1 MHRYSSARP
10 PDWPTADRRPTRRP
24 TDLEKKPHGQKKQK
38 NENKNE
44 EKRMNIY
51 KDMEEITGFMAQ
63 KRRDDHYH
71 RVVWLYERRKK
82 GEILYNA
89 GSKADP
95 NEVPF

>member
-1 MHRYSSARP
+1 MEFHLILKDPSEKLNH
-10 PDWPTADRRPTRRP
+10 TK
-24 TDLEKKPHGQKKQK
+24 LE
-38 NENKNE
+38 
-44 EKRMNIY
+44 Y

-63 KRRDDHYH
+63 KRREDHYH
-71 RVVWLYERRKK
+71 TVVGLYESRKK